1 MIPEYVTNIPEIGE
15 KIEVAIQELID
26 NTSRTTRKL
35 KNLKRTS
42 PEDDT
47 PKKEKRQQKTL
58 QKNTKSPSTK
68 EGYPKRKSLKLIKTK
83 KTEPES

>member
-1 MIPEYVTNIPEIGE
+1 VKKT
-15 KIEVAIQELID
+15 EVAIQELID

-42 PEDDT
+42 PENNT
-47 PKKEKRQQKTL
+47 PNPPLKKRKDNEKHH
-58 QKNTKSPSTK
+58 QKNAKSPSTK
-68 EGYPKRKSLKLIKTK
+68 EGHPKSNSLKLIKTK